1 MKMIVSAAL
10 LAVSALSGLDP
21 AKVAQLETCAE
32 RLVGKQVLG
41 VGKVSV
47 AAPDAD
53 GKVQVQIV
61 GEGGKAIVM
70 VLSQD
75 QLCDLAE
82 TVEPT
87 RP

>member
-21 AKVAQLETCAE
+21 VKVAQLESCAQ

-47 AAPDAD
+47 AAPDAE
-53 GKVQVQIV
+53 GKYQVQIA
-61 GEGGKAIVM
+61 GEGDKAIVM
-70 VLSQD
+70 VLTQD
-75 QLCDLAE
+75 QLCELAE